1 MLLTVMEIIFHL
13 PITVM
18 VLVEHGKQR
27 TELESTKDL
36 VDQEHMLGR
45 QAYQT
50 DS

>member
-1 MLLTVMEIIFHL
+1 MLLTVMEINIPL

-18 VLVEHGKQR
+18 VLVEHGKQL